1 MVHWLVWT
9 GIWLSTAFSLD
20 ELPVDRQHIRVILE
34 ARYHTE
40 LSAEI
45 TSKVIVIDKPMGQ
58 AFKKGDVLMQLD
70 DTVYKF
76 NQMKAAAKLSET
88 EAKRRAAEKL
98 YEDKVASLSE
108 LKEARAHY
116 AEARSDLTMA
126 QKQLN
131 DCTLIA
137 PYEGKVQDVLVELFE
152 RVEPGRKLMEILD
165 DSVLLARFFAPSEQL
180 ANVKSGMAID
190 VRVQETNM
198 VYPGIIKKVA
208 PGIDPASSL
217 FKVEAEINNKN
228 GELRPGMIG
237 AISLQKVQDTHA
249 RNPR

>member
-9 GIWLSTAFSLD
+9 GIWLSTAFSIN

-34 ARYHTE
+34 ARYHTD

-45 TSKVIVIDKPMGQ
+45 ISKIIAIDKPMGQ
-58 AFKKGDVLMQLD
+58 AFKKGDILMRLD

-88 EAKRRAAEKL
+88 EAKRNAAESL
-98 YEDKVASLSE
+98 YKDHVASLGE

-137 PYEGKVQDVLVELFE
+137 PYDGKVQDVYVELFE
-152 RVEPGRKLMEILD
+152 RVEPGKKLLEILD
-165 DSVLLARFFAPSEQL
+165 DSVLLARFFAPSDQL
-180 ANVKSGMAID
+180 GHVKTGMALD

-198 VYPGIIKKVA
+198 VYPGIVKKVA

-217 FKVEAEINNKN
+217 FKVEAEINNKK

-237 AISLQKVQDTHA
+237 AISLQKVQDPHG